1 MNTEHGKIEGD
12 IEITTELELH
22 GMITGSAIVKKGG
35 SLILHGMVAKNVI
48 VEDGA
53 VADISG
59 MVSGDV
65 INRGGDL
72 NISGTVIGGLLKES
86 GTTQVALKAKIGTE
100 IGRAHV

>member
-12 IEITTELELH
+12 VEITSGLKLH

-35 SLILHGMVAKNVI
+35 VLILHGTVTKNVI

-53 VADISG
+53 VVEISG

-65 INRGGDL
+65 INRGGNL
-72 NISGTVIGGLLKES
+72 QITGTVVGRLFEVS
-86 GTTQVALKAKIGTE
+86 GTTQVSPNAAIGT
-100 IGRAHV
+100 GNA